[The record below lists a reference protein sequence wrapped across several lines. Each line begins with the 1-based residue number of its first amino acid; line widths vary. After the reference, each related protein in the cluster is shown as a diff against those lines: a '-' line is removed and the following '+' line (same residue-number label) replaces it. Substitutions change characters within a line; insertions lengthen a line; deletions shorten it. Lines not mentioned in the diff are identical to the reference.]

1 MRPLIQRQIDQRIL
15 ALQESA
21 RSMKGVD
28 SWIGYF
34 RKALGMTLSQLA
46 ARMELSY
53 TAARELEQGEM
64 SDRITLRSLKRA
76 AGALNCELVYAF
88 VPRSGLDEMRENQ
101 ARAKA
106 RSILKRARLQMEM
119 EDQAVSKKEEEKL
132 FEELVQKIKASKKL
146 WEPVVDGASANRGSE
161 GDEV

>member
-1 MRPLIQRQIDQRIL
+1 
-15 ALQESA
+15 
-21 RSMKGVD
+21 MKGVD

-119 EDQAVSKKEEEKL
+119 EDQAVSRDEEEKL

>member
-46 ARMELSY
+46 SRMEISY

-64 SDRITLRSLKRA
+64 SERITLRSLKRA

-119 EDQAVSKKEEEKL
+119 EDQAVSRDEEEKL

>member
-119 EDQAVSKKEEEKL
+119 EDQAVSRDEEEKL